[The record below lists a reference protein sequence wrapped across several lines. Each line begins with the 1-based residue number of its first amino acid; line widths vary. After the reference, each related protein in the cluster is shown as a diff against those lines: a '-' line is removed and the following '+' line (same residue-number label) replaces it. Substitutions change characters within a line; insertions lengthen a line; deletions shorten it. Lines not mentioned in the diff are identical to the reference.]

1 MLDFFNSLH
10 NASLFCP
17 RSGPKSCRCAAQTP
31 ADAGFLQAFDLIR
44 GGLRPLVLPLQKRTL
59 FLQTGFFDK
68 LRETGYSGLSYFSS
82 RIILPQQ
89 PFSVFLICLLMM
101 L

>member
-1 MLDFFNSLH
+1 MLDFFDS
-10 NASLFCP
+10 
-17 RSGPKSCRCAAQTP
+17 
-31 ADAGFLQAFDLIR
+31 
-44 GGLRPLVLPLQKRTL
+44 
-59 FLQTGFFDK
+59 